1 MMNKN
6 DFSDKVKSAFA
17 DTRPSQEL
25 MSRITEN
32 TKRPRPVKHSL
43 VKIAAAAAAVCLI
56 GGAGVYA
63 ASEMN
68 FINVFGDYIHVSDS
82 ELADSL
88 MGTVHNFKYKVSDD
102 AYAIRVIGITGDS
115 KKMIFKAEI
124 YRKDGTPV
132 SDYFKNLPE
141 NDNMSLEMPEDH
153 YILFANCGS
162 GVGSEINSSGNI
174 EIYYEMYSD
183 ETSLKGKKFY
193 AGGSDFYPLKKAWD
207 FCDDNDVFMTY
218 DTFEKTNIIKTR
230 SNEISDI
237 SDEDIIGLRLDWNFS
252 FRYNPSEKSEMKKI
266 CRDTEKSFDMS
277 SIILSVPDENGNV
290 NNTETTFTCTPS
302 IIEFTSVSG
311 KMKYSFVSEECINST
326 TNSMKP
332 VVLSSDDMYIL
343 CEDGSRIFLGF
354 GAESITHSG
363 DVFTVNTDIEYT
375 DEKNGDDRIFT
386 DVSEFR
392 ELHLN
397 GTVYS
402 LE

>member
-6 DFSDKVKSAFA
+6 DFSDRVKSAFA

-25 MSRITEN
+25 MSRLTEN
-32 TKRPRPVKHSL
+32 SKRPRHAKLSM
-43 VKIAAAAAAVCLI
+43 VKIASAAAAVCLI

-88 MGTVHNFKYKVSDD
+88 LGTVHNFRYKVSDD
-102 AYAIRVIGITGDS
+102 AYAIRIIGITGDS

-132 SDYFKNLPE
+132 IDCFKNLPE
-141 NDNMSLEMPEDH
+141 NDDKLLEMPEDH
-153 YILFANCGS
+153 DILFANCGS
-162 GVGSEINSSGNI
+162 GWQGEINSSGNI
-174 EIYYEMYSD
+174 EIYYEMNSD
-183 ETSLKGKKFY
+183 ETSIKGKKFY
-193 AGGSDFYPLKKAWD
+193 ARGSDFYPFEKAWD
-207 FCDDNDVFMTY
+207 FCNDNDVFMTY
-218 DTFEKTNIIKTR
+218 NTSEKRTVIQTKL
-230 SNEISDI
+230 NEISDI
-237 SDEDIIGLRLDWNFS
+237 SDEEIIGLRLDWNFS

-277 SIILSVPDENGNV
+277 SIILSLPDENGNV
-290 NNTETTFTCTPS
+290 NNTEATFTCTPS
-302 IIEFTSVSG
+302 KIEFTSVSG
-311 KMKYSFVSEECINST
+311 QMTYSFVSEEYSNDTGNTI
-326 TNSMKP
+326 KP
-332 VVLSSDDMYIL
+332 VVMSEDDMYIL
-343 CEDGSRIFLGF
+343 CEDGSRIFLEF
-354 GAESITHSG
+354 GAESLTVSG
-363 DVFTVNTDIEYT
+363 DVFTVNTGIEYT
-375 DEKNGDDRIFT
+375 DKNNDARIFA

-397 GTVYS
+397 GTVYN

>member
-1 MMNKN
+1 ML
-6 DFSDKVKSAFA
+6 FLTA
-17 DTRPSQEL
+17 DSGILGPIAKGL
-25 MSRITEN
+25 GW
-32 TKRPRPVKHSL
+32 V
-43 VKIAAAAAAVCLI
+43 AAAAAAVCLI

-68 FINVFGDYIHVSDS
+68 FISVFGDYIHVSDS

-102 AYAIRVIGITGDS
+102 AYAIRIIGITGDI
-115 KKMIFKAEI
+115 KKMILKAEI

-141 NDNMSLEMPEDH
+141 NDYKGLEMPEDH
-153 YILFANCGS
+153 YMLFANCGS
-162 GVGSEINSSGNI
+162 TIGSKINSSGNI

-183 ETSLKGKKFY
+183 EDSVKGKKFY
-193 AGGSDFYPLKKAWD
+193 ARGSDFYPYKKALD

-218 DTFEKTNIIKTR
+218 DTFKKTNIIKTR

-266 CRDTEKSFDMS
+266 CRDTEKSFDIN
-277 SIILSVPDENGNV
+277 SIILSMPDENGNV
-290 NNTETTFTCTPS
+290 NNKETTFTCTPS
-302 IIEFTSVSG
+302 KIEFTSVSG
-311 KMKYSFVSEECINST
+311 KMKYSFVSEECINNT
-326 TNSMKP
+326 THTMKP
-332 VVLSSDDMYIL
+332 VVLSADDMYIL
-343 CEDGSRIFLGF
+343 CEDGSRIFLDF
-354 GAESITHSG
+354 VAESRTHSG

-375 DEKNGDDRIFT
+375 DEKNGDERIFA

-397 GTVYS
+397 GTVYN